1 MLGMA
6 FIVKDNNFIGSR
18 GI

>member
-6 FIVKDNNFIGSR
+6 FIVKDNNLIGSR